1 MSRPI
6 KLEHLEQA
14 VQRIDEVKQDQITGR
29 PGQVVGFGEDGRPKA
44 LDLPGQEIEFATA
57 EEVEE
62 MLNAVFGQSVLPP
75 SGDGGTTKIA
85 SDEEVDA
92 MLNGVFGHEPDA
104 K

>member
-1 MSRPI
+1 
-6 KLEHLEQA
+6 
-14 VQRIDEVKQDQITGR
+14 
-29 PGQVVGFGEDGRPKA
+29 
-44 LDLPGQEIEFATA
+44 
-57 EEVEE
+57 

>member
-1 MSRPI
+1 M
-6 KLEHLEQA
+6 
-14 VQRIDEVKQDQITGR
+14 
-29 PGQVVGFGEDGRPKA
+29 
-44 LDLPGQEIEFATA
+44 DLPGQEIEFATA